1 MVILL
6 RALWSNPS
14 LMATS
19 KLLFSPLTVCEL
31 WQSGDIDRR
40 TEIGF
45 LSVLRFVEEAPPDI
59 ETARTAGL
67 WVADYQKSDEARSS
81 DREVS
86 HTALVAATAI
96 RLGVPICTRAA
107 DVFAQ
112 FDVGK
117 SPRTELSLK
126 ATPKATRKIWCFR
139 LDHGSHADFSR
150 VRTAAVVLMPKSK
163 TQTQIR
169 LVRC

>member
-1 MVILL
+1 MADMLLDRTLFDDLRSGDPGARAIVESILDGDIQ
-6 RALWSNPS
+6 A
-14 LMATS
+14 AI
-19 KLLFSPLTVCEL
+19 SPLTVCEL

-86 HTALVAATAI
+86 HIALVAATAI

-107 DVFAQ
+107 DAFAQ
-112 FDVGK
+112 FDV
-117 SPRTELSLK
+117 E
-126 ATPKATRKIWCFR
+126 I
-139 LDHGSHADFSR
+139 
-150 VRTAAVVLMPKSK
+150 AAY
-163 TQTQIR
+163 
-169 LVRC
+169 

>member
-1 MVILL
+1 MADMLLDRTLFDDLRSGDPAARAMVESILDGDIQ
-6 RALWSNPS
+6 A
-14 LMATS
+14 AI
-19 KLLFSPLTVCEL
+19 SPLTVCEL

-67 WVADYQKSDEARSS
+67 WVADYRKSDEAVSS
-81 DREVS
+81 EREVS
-86 HTALVAATAI
+86 HIALVAATAM

-112 FDVGK
+112 FDV
-117 SPRTELSLK
+117 E
-126 ATPKATRKIWCFR
+126 I
-139 LDHGSHADFSR
+139 
-150 VRTAAVVLMPKSK
+150 AAY
-163 TQTQIR
+163 
-169 LVRC
+169 

>member
-1 MVILL
+1 MADMLLDRTLFDDLRSGDPAARAMVESILDGDIQ
-6 RALWSNPS
+6 A
-14 LMATS
+14 AI
-19 KLLFSPLTVCEL
+19 SPLTVCEL

-67 WVADYQKSDEARSS
+67 WVADHQKSDEAVSS
-81 DREVS
+81 EREVS
-86 HTALVAATAI
+86 HIALVAATAM

-112 FDVGK
+112 FDV
-117 SPRTELSLK
+117 E
-126 ATPKATRKIWCFR
+126 I
-139 LDHGSHADFSR
+139 
-150 VRTAAVVLMPKSK
+150 AAY
-163 TQTQIR
+163 
-169 LVRC
+169 